1 MHLGMAL
8 STICGVVLVCAILP
22 SVSSEP
28 STSTTTG
35 PTPTSSSVCGTI
47 SLSASVTPK
56 LLTPSDYPLNLPK
69 GWMCSWIIEAKETE
83 KVRVTVLACD
93 KSSYG
98 DHLAVIDGA
107 GPGDYRLG
115 DVCAGKKKLETFT
128 SIGRYMRIEF
138 NTSNRGMFKLRY
150 TSGNYHVHRHEEI
163 SDDNY
168 NRTVISP
175 LRQTRGEN
183 IRNVDLSWRLRTTTT
198 SIDLSMNLSSFQNS
212 EGCVT
217 DYIEVF
223 DGYHVSDR
231 SLGKWCRGDD
241 VSVSSSGK
249 YLYVKFHSDVN
260 SPGSTFEIGY
270 GFLIV
275 CFFPGP
281 VNRHPIMFGVIA
293 GVLTLAVFIFVCACV
308 LRSRKR
314 RRSQAS
320 AEKDNVKGTE
330 KASKLKGP
338 CVSAGS
344 AGLPPSYDHAV
355 ASGPPT
361 YQSLGL
367 NPPDK
372 VVV

>member
-1 MHLGMAL
+1 MHPRMAL
-8 STICGVVLVCAILP
+8 STICGVVLVSAILP
-22 SVSSEP
+22 AVSSVQ
-28 STSTTTG
+28 TSTTTG
-35 PTPTSSSVCGTI
+35 PTTTTSSVCGTI
-47 SLSASVTPK
+47 SLSASETPK
-56 LLTPSDYPLNLPK
+56 LLSSSHYPLNLQE
-69 GWMCSWIIEAKETE
+69 GWICSWTIEAKETE

-98 DHLAVIDGA
+98 DQLAVFDGA
-107 GPGDYRLG
+107 GPRDYRMG

-138 NTSNRGMFKLRY
+138 NTSNKGMFELRY

-168 NRTVISP
+168 SRSVISP
-175 LRQTRGEN
+175 LRQTRREN
-183 IRNVDLSWRLRTTTT
+183 IRNVDLSWRLRTTATI
-198 SIDLSMNLSSFQNS
+198 IDLSMNLSSFQNS

-223 DGYHVSDR
+223 DGYHVSDP
-231 SLGKWCRGDD
+231 SLGKWCRGED

-260 SPGSTFEIGY
+260 SPGSTFEIAY
-270 GFLIV
+270 GFLFV
-275 CFFPGP
+275 CAFPVM
-281 VNRHPIMFGVIA
+281 VNRHPMMFGVIA
-293 GVLTLAVFIFVCACV
+293 GVLTLAVLILVCVCV

-320 AEKDNVKGTE
+320 AEKGNAKGSD
-330 KASKLKGP
+330 KASELKGP

-344 AGLPPSYDHAV
+344 PGLPPSYDHAV

-367 NPPDK
+367 NPDDK

>member
-8 STICGVVLVCAILP
+8 STICGVVLVSAILP
-22 SVSSEP
+22 SVGSEP
-28 STSTTTG
+28 STSTATS
-35 PTPTSSSVCGTI
+35 PTSTASSVCGTI

-56 LLTPSDYPLNLPK
+56 LLTSSDYPLNLPK
-69 GWMCSWIIEAKETE
+69 GWMCSWVIEAKETE

-93 KSSYG
+93 KSSHG
-98 DHLAVIDGA
+98 HHLAVFDGA
-107 GPGDYRLG
+107 GRGDYRMG
-115 DVCAGKKKLETFT
+115 DVCAGKRKLETFT

-138 NTSNRGMFKLRY
+138 NTSNRGMFKLRH

-198 SIDLSMNLSSFQNS
+198 SIHLSMNLSSFQNS

-231 SLGKWCRGDD
+231 SLGKWCRGED
-241 VSVSSSGK
+241 VSVTSSGK

-260 SPGSTFEIGY
+260 SPGSAFEIGY

-275 CFFPGP
+275 CFLP
-281 VNRHPIMFGVIA
+281 VNRHPIIFGVIA
-293 GVLTLAVFIFVCACV
+293 GVLTLVAFIFVCACV
-308 LRSRKR
+308 IRSRKR
-314 RRSQAS
+314 HRSQAS
-320 AEKDNVKGTE
+320 TEKGNAKGTE
-330 KASKLKGP
+330 KVSTLKEP
-338 CVSAGS
+338 FVSAGS

-367 NPPDK
+367 NPDD
-372 VVV
+372 